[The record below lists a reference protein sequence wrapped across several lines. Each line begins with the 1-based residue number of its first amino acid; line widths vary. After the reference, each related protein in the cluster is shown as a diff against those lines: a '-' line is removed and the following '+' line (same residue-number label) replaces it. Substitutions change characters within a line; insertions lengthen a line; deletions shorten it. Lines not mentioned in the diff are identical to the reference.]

1 MRRKKNKRKRL
12 RKSLLR
18 SKRKRRETA
27 SPMSSLTLAL
37 VAPRLA
43 DLSLLWANTHQKLQ
57 RTSGLF
63 VLEKWVR
70 LPLVSLWPTKA
81 AFSIVSFQVLW
92 PKVVTIL
99 TEQDMEDIQSM
110 EKPSMM
116 RPLSI
121 STRDVASCPWQ
132 TPERTPMD
140 LSSSWPLLTLPTS
153 TASMSSLA
161 RLLVA

>member
-18 SKRKRRETA
+18 SKKRRETA

-43 DLSLLWANTHQKLQ
+43 DLSLLWANTHLRLQ

-63 VLEKWVR
+63 VLERWVR
-70 LPLVSLWPTKA
+70 LPLVSLWLTRA

-92 PKVVTIL
+92 PKVATIL
-99 TEQDMEDIQSM
+99 TEPDLEDIQSM
-110 EKPSMM
+110 AKPSMM
-116 RPLSI
+116 KPLSI

-140 LSSSWPLLTLPTS
+140 LNSSWPLLTLPTS